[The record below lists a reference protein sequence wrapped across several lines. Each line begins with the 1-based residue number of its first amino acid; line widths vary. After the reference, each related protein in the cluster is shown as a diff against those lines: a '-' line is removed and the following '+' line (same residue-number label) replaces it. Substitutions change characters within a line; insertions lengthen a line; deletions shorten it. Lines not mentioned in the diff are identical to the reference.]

1 MWQTKITG
9 FKFSA
14 NTGYLWKNRS
24 FTDRIRIAKR
34 YGFTSLEFH
43 DEVHS
48 EDRQELKELLP
59 DIDLPINSMNVRM
72 GETFGCAAIPEHA
85 DRACEDIAAAEDV
98 GAVALNILAQIRAGL
113 CPLSMRQSPH

>member
-1 MWQTKITG
+1 MGRTKITG

-113 CPLSMRQSPH
+113 CPLSMRQSPY

>member
-1 MWQTKITG
+1 MGQTKITG

-34 YGFTSLEFH
+34 YGFASLEFH

>member
-1 MWQTKITG
+1 MTR

-14 NTGYLWKNRS
+14 NTGYLWKNLS
-24 FTDRIRIAKR
+24 FPDRIRMAKR

-43 DEVHS
+43 DEVRS
-48 EDRQELKELLP
+48 EDRKNLKDLLF

-72 GETFGCAAIPEHA
+72 GETFGCAALPEHA